1 MPVIGKEKIKSYLIE
16 QDKKL
21 LPVISSIPYP
31 VAKRNTDIYSSL
43 LYSIVSQQLSIQAA
57 NTIHTRLLSLFPDN
71 NPSPEILKSLS
82 LVNIRSVGVSKQK
95 ASYLK
100 AIAEVAVDDGFNYAV
115 LSKKKDEELINY
127 LTQIHGIG
135 QWTAEMQLMFTFNRK
150 NIFPV
155 ADVGIQNVMRH
166 LYKIDKEGN
175 DFKAK
180 LINIADKWKPYRT
193 IVCKY
198 LWKWKDAGK
207 A

>member
-1 MPVIGKEKIKSYLIE
+1 MPVIGKEKIKTYLIK

-21 LPVISSIPYP
+21 RSVISSIPYP

-43 LYSIVSQQLSIQAA
+43 LYSVVSQQLSIKAA
-57 NTIHTRLLSLFPDN
+57 NTIHARLLALFPDN
-71 NPSPEILKSLS
+71 NPVPEILKNLS
-82 LVNIRSVGVSKQK
+82 VVNICSVGVSKQK

-100 AIAEVAVDDGFNYAV
+100 AIARVAADDGFNYAV

-127 LTQIHGIG
+127 LTQIHGVG

-155 ADVGIQNVMRH
+155 ADVGIQNAMRH
-166 LYKIDKEGN
+166 LYKLDEEGN

-180 LINIADKWKPYRT
+180 LIKIADKWKPYRT

-198 LWKWKDAGK
+198 LWKWKDTGK
-207 A
+207 T